1 LIQKLAKHNVL
12 GSRGEDIASSYL
24 SANSYQVLERNW
36 RCGRLEVDIIA
47 RFNEVL
53 VITEVKTRI
62 GNFIEFPQESVDI
75 RRQKRLIRAAN
86 AYIYQS
92 NLNLEIRFD
101 IITVV
106 FDDEINYRI
115 THIENAYYPAVRS

>member
-1 LIQKLAKHNVL
+1 MAEHNIL
-12 GSRGEDIASSYL
+12 GRRGEDIAASFL
-24 SANSYQVLERNW
+24 SDNSYEVLERNW
-36 RCGRLEVDIIA
+36 RCGRLEVDLIA

-53 VITEVKTRI
+53 VIAEVKTRI

-106 FDDEINYRI
+106 FDDDINYRL
-115 THIENAYYPAVRS
+115 THIENAFYPAVRS

>member
-1 LIQKLAKHNVL
+1 LAKHNLL
-12 GSRGEDIASSYL
+12 GSRGEDIAANYL
-24 SANSYQVLERNW
+24 SDNSYEVIERNW

-47 RFNEVL
+47 RYNETL
-53 VITEVKTRI
+53 VIGEVKTRI

-86 AYIYQS
+86 VYIYQS

-106 FDDEINYRI
+106 FDDEINYRV
-115 THIENAYYPAVRS
+115 THIENAFYPAVRS

>member
-1 LIQKLAKHNVL
+1 MAEHNIL
-12 GSRGEDIASSYL
+12 GSRGEDIAASFL
-24 SANSYQVLERNW
+24 SDNSYEILERNW

-47 RFNEVL
+47 RYNEAL
-53 VITEVKTRI
+53 VIAEVKTRI

-92 NLNLEIRFD
+92 NMNLEIRFD
-101 IITVV
+101 IITIV
-106 FDDEINYRI
+106 FEDGVNYRL
-115 THIENAYYPAVRS
+115 THIENAFYPAVRS

>member
-1 LIQKLAKHNVL
+1 MAEHNIL
-12 GSRGEDIASSYL
+12 GSRGEDIAASFL
-24 SANSYQVLERNW
+24 SDNSYEILERNW

-47 RFNEVL
+47 RYNESL
-53 VITEVKTRI
+53 VIAEVKTRI
-62 GNFIEFPQESVDI
+62 GNFIDFPQESVDV

-106 FDDEINYRI
+106 FDDEINYRL
-115 THIENAYYPAVRS
+115 THIENAFYPAVRS